1 METEQ
6 ELFEMIY
13 DAIHVGAM
21 GVSIGRNI
29 FQAKNPT
36 LLTRKITKI
45 VHEDYSVEE
54 AENIE

>member
-1 METEQ
+1 MPV
-6 ELFEMIY
+6 LSIFEMIY

-45 VHEDYSVEE
+45 VHEDYSMEE
-54 AENIE
+54 AEKLE